1 MEDKQIECALKQCC
15 WSTNKYTRCKG
26 CPYND
31 GSPCITNLH
40 LDALRYIERLKSQI
54 NQVEYQFIA
63 GFIDSIVAIIFIKKL
78 LTF

>member
-1 MEDKQIECALKQCC
+1 MEDMLIEVALNQCTFA
-15 WSTNKYTRCKG
+15 TNKYFRCKG

-54 NQVEYQFIA
+54 NQVE
-63 GFIDSIVAIIFIKKL
+63 
-78 LTF
+78 

>member
-1 MEDKQIECALKQCC
+1 MEDMQIEVALNQCTFA
-15 WSTNKYTRCKG
+15 TNKYFRCKG

-54 NQVEYQFIA
+54 NQV
-63 GFIDSIVAIIFIKKL
+63 K
-78 LTF
+78 

>member
-54 NQVEYQFIA
+54 NQVE
-63 GFIDSIVAIIFIKKL
+63 
-78 LTF
+78 